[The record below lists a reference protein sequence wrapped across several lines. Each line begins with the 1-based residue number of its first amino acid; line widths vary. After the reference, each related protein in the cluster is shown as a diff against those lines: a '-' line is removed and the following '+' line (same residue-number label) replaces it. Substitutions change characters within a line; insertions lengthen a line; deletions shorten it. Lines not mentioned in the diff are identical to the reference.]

1 MTALAT
7 RSTQSPAVLID
18 AARLAEILNCSRRH
32 VEQMDC
38 TGKLPRP
45 IRLGRLKKFLLLEV
59 EAWLSAGAP
68 CRDQWDRIR
77 TEHLEAAGNRVA

>member
-7 RSTQSPAVLID
+7 RSAQSPAVLID
-18 AARLAEILNCSRRH
+18 AARLAQILNCSRRH
-32 VEQMDC
+32 IEALDA

-59 EAWLSAGAP
+59 EAWLSSGAP

-77 TEHLEAAGNRVA
+77 SERLGATGDRVA